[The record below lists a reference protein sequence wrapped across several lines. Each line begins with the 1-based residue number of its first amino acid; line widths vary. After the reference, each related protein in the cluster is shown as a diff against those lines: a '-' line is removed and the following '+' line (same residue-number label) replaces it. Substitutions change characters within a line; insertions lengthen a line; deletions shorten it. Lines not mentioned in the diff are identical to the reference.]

1 MKVGLIGADSRTAKA
16 ATLAL
21 HLCWPYVTPLVA
33 TTAAARLEKVEL
45 ECPDVEL
52 MHPDFTDM
60 TLGNTIQK
68 GG

>member
-33 TTAAARLEKVEL
+33 TTAATRLEKEL

-52 MHPDFTDM
+52 MHT
-60 TLGNTIQK
+60 
-68 GG
+68 